1 MTMARAIRR
10 VSLRKVALAAP
21 LLGGAGGP
29 MDQKAV
35 TTTPTTSAW
44 AAITSMVLVTV
55 SNMRM
60 GRSPMPEKY
69 PARRICA

>member
-1 MTMARAIRR
+1 
-10 VSLRKVALAAP
+10 
-21 LLGGAGGP
+21 

-44 AAITSMVLVTV
+44 AAIASMVLVTV
-55 SNMRM
+55 SNMRI

-69 PARRICA
+69 PASVIWP